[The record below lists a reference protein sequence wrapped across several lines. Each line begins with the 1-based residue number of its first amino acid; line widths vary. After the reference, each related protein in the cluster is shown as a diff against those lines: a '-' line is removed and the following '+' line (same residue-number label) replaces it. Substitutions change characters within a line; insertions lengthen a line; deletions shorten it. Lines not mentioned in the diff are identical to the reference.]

1 MRFHQTLLS
10 GALIC
15 AVLTACAS
23 SAERSTEPSA
33 ERATAPATLQ
43 QIDRVSLFAWKESL
57 GSKYPL
63 TVLHADSIAMI
74 VEFFKANGSEWR
86 EQRDLE
92 QLPMFAGFY
101 QGSSLAS
108 ERGFVEFSHGAGG
121 LLLIRER
128 EKLYSRPASPAD
140 ISRFLSFFGVDVV
153 LYSN

>member
-15 AVLTACAS
+15 AVLAACAS
-23 SAERSTEPSA
+23 SAEPTA
-33 ERATAPATLQ
+33 ERATAPAALQ
-43 QIDRVSLFAWKESL
+43 QIDRVSLLAWKESL
-57 GSKYPL
+57 GPKYPL
-63 TVLHADSIAMI
+63 TVVRADSIAMI
-74 VEFFKANGSEWR
+74 VEFFNANGAEWG
-86 EQRDLE
+86 EQGNLE

-128 EKLYSRPASPAD
+128 GKLYSRPASPAD
-140 ISRFLSFFGVDVV
+140 ISRFLGFFGVDVV